1 MCTVIK
7 ICPKHWT
14 WYNHWLLWNQ
24 TYSPTGWQWFLKL
37 AGAHWVKSAAKSWLP
52 VVFHVCVQILANYL
66 LGCGKT
72 WTRSPFPIRATLSH
86 HFTTS
91 WRIAGRA
98 ALLWAGGQGH
108 AVGPSKRLMKA
119 FFFFFLPELYCLR
132 PGMSNSFYVEGH
144 TQPILILSGPDKMN
158 FLAV

>member
-1 MCTVIK
+1 MDPMQKSLKLALSLANMEQLCGCK
-7 ICPKHWT
+7 K
-14 WYNHWLLWNQ
+14 NHVVLMPCAQWSRFVQN
-24 TYSPTGWQWFLKL
+24 TGHDTTTDCYGIRRIPPTGWQWFLKL

-86 HFTTS
+86 HFTTA

-98 ALLWAGGQGH
+98 ALPNGHSGQV
-108 AVGPSKRLMKA
+108 ARDM
-119 FFFFFLPELYCLR
+119 
-132 PGMSNSFYVEGH
+132 
-144 TQPILILSGPDKMN
+144 Q
-158 FLAV
+158 LAHPKG

>member
-1 MCTVIK
+1 MDPMQKSLKLALSLANMEQLCGCKKKSCCIDAMCTVIK

-72 WTRSPFPIRATLSH
+72 WNRSPFPIRATLSH
-86 HFTTS
+86 HFTTA

-98 ALLWAGGQGH
+98 ALPNGHSGQV
-108 AVGPSKRLMKA
+108 ARDM
-119 FFFFFLPELYCLR
+119 
-132 PGMSNSFYVEGH
+132 
-144 TQPILILSGPDKMN
+144 Q
-158 FLAV
+158 LAHPKG